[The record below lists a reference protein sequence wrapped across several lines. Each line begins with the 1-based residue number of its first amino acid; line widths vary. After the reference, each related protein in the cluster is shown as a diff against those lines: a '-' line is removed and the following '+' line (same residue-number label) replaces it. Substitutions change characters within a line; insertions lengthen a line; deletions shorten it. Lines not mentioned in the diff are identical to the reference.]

1 MIVCETFTG
10 NAPTVLGGVGGI
22 GGAVTDTGTPGDN
35 GAPGLAGKLLR
46 MYTLDGSF
54 A

>member
-10 NAPTVLGGVGGI
+10 NAPTVLGGTAGNFGLP
-22 GGAVTDTGTPGDN
+22 TTTGSAGDN
-35 GAPGLAGKLLR
+35 GTAGTAGKLLR
-46 MYTLDGSF
+46 MYTLTGAF